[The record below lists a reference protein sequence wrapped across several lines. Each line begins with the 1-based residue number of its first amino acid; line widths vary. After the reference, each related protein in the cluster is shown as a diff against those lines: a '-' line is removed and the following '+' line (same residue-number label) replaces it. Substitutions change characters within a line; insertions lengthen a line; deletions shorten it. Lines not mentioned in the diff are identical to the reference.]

1 MSKLTVGDQAPD
13 FELLDQDENRVKLSE
28 RLTRGPIVLY
38 FYPKDDTPGCTAE
51 ACGFR
56 DQYQA
61 FTDAGVDVIGVSDDS
76 PDSHRQFAARHR
88 LPFTLVSD
96 PGGILRQRYGVDS
109 FGLLRGRVTFVIDAG
124 GVIRQRFSS
133 RTNMLAHVDSALKV
147 LKDLQAHAG

>member
-56 DQYQA
+56 EQYQA
-61 FTDAGVDVIGVSDDS
+61 FTDARVDVIGVSDDT
-76 PDSHRQFAARHR
+76 PDTHRQFAARHR

-109 FGLLRGRVTFVIDAG
+109 FGLLRGRVSFVIDAG

>member
-28 RLTRGPIVLY
+28 RLARGPIVLY
-38 FYPKDDTPGCTAE
+38 FYPKDDSPGCTAE

-76 PDSHRQFAARHR
+76 PESHRQFAARHR

-109 FGLLRGRVTFVIDAG
+109 FGLLRGRVTFVIDAA

-133 RTNMLAHVDSALKV
+133 RTNMLAHVDSALQV
-147 LKDLQAHAG
+147 LKDLQANAS